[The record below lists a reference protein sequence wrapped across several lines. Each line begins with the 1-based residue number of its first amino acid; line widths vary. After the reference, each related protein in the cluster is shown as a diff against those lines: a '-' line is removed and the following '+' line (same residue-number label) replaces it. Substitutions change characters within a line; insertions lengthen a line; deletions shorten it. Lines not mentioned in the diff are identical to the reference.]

1 MKNADG
7 VCFCITNFL
16 FLFIFLGSLPEDVPQ
31 ILINREPL
39 KHLNF
44 DVELL
49 GDCDTIVEELC
60 KNLNWDNKS
69 RSPVLHEISKCELK
83 TPTPS
88 ELGEGDETTT
98 STESD
103 SSALSS
109 NGSADDK
116 ISKGSAENMGSVHCQ
131 SSNESLNDQSCNK
144 RNISELNDEIECND
158 QSENDTKDCCV
169 DTFKGNNQ
177 EKNNKSNNCV
187 LTNGDADDKH
197 IVVFKDEETSA
208 RTNCQNENEP
218 NDLKCSRQVQ
228 CAAVVDMDNDKTNE
242 SSNEKGDVRID
253 ESLPSTSNTADS
265 SNDSRKSVLSEES
278 KTSDEDDL
286 EVIRSMWKPHHHSS
300 MAKRLGGIVF
310 YLMSKYMLMLY
321 LM

>member
-88 ELGEGDETTT
+88 ELGEGEIPVLLTLYKSQYFTGIYIIII
-98 STESD
+98 
-103 SSALSS
+103 L
-109 NGSADDK
+109 
-116 ISKGSAENMGSVHCQ
+116 IVYVEN
-131 SSNESLNDQSCNK
+131 
-144 RNISELNDEIECND
+144 
-158 QSENDTKDCCV
+158 
-169 DTFKGNNQ
+169 
-177 EKNNKSNNCV
+177 
-187 LTNGDADDKH
+187 
-197 IVVFKDEETSA
+197 
-208 RTNCQNENEP
+208 
-218 NDLKCSRQVQ
+218 
-228 CAAVVDMDNDKTNE
+228 
-242 SSNEKGDVRID
+242 
-253 ESLPSTSNTADS
+253 
-265 SNDSRKSVLSEES
+265 
-278 KTSDEDDL
+278 
-286 EVIRSMWKPHHHSS
+286 
-300 MAKRLGGIVF
+300 
-310 YLMSKYMLMLY
+310 YL
-321 LM
+321 